1 MISANTD
8 DDDVAVQEALA
19 NWFTFA
25 SESELLESLETATM
39 YLSDDFELFDVV
51 LLDAL
56 SIGYA
61 YKDRENTVDFKAAI
75 SKRCVFFHSI

>member
-1 MISANTD
+1 VISANT

-19 NWFTFA
+19 NWVTFA